1 MRGSLKDSK
10 TMQLPLKLERHSN
23 QTLQSQLF
31 EQIRSLIL
39 SGKLKPG
46 TPIPAT
52 RSLSEQLGVSRNT
65 VLLAYDRLIAEDYLQ
80 TQEAVGTYVNSH
92 LPLDSLVL
100 KAPVQSLVLPEK
112 PQARRHPVL
121 FRGRA
126 QTVANS
132 ESNRLNIDFRV
143 GRLDPHSFPTKAW
156 RRLLLRHLGTGGPN
170 LTEYRSPAGILAL
183 REAIANHLG
192 PARGIAV
199 TPEQVIVVSGSQQAL
214 NIVARL
220 LVGQRTR
227 VVTECP
233 CYQGAAYVFESYGA
247 QLHPVPVDKHGLQ
260 VSKLPPTPV
269 SLAYV
274 TPSHQYPL
282 GSTLSLKRR
291 VQLLDWAGQVGAY
304 LIEDDYDSD
313 FRHNG
318 SPLTALAG
326 LDPYGCVIYMGT
338 ISKSIGA
345 GLRLGYVVIP
355 SELAEPAKTVKA
367 LLDSGNPWL
376 DQAVLADFISSGSY
390 AKHLRHI
397 RRMYIRRRD
406 CLVAALRT
414 HFGTVELSG
423 LEGGMHVVWH
433 LPPNFPTAT
442 EMQAI
447 ARRVGVGIYA
457 LDSGGAYDYDYK
469 EYSERTLI
477 LGYSSVPEPQIR
489 EGIARV
495 AKALKRTFDPS
506 NSKKHYPHKPSP
518 GRGRDRAPV

>member
-1 MRGSLKDSK
+1 
-10 TMQLPLKLERHSN
+10 MQLPLKLERQSG
-23 QTLQSQLF
+23 QTLQNQLF

-46 TPIPAT
+46 TAMPAT

-92 LPLDSLVL
+92 LPTDSLVL
-100 KAPVQSLVLPEK
+100 KAPVQPLLLPDK
-112 PQARRHPVL
+112 PQATRHPVL

-126 QTVANS
+126 QRVANS
-132 ESNRLNIDFRV
+132 ERNRPAIDFRV

-156 RRLLLRHLGTGGPN
+156 RRLLLRHLGAAGSN
-170 LTEYRSPAGILAL
+170 LTEYRDAAGIPAL

-199 TPEQVIVVSGSQQAL
+199 SPNQVIVVSGSQQAL

-220 LVGQRTR
+220 FIGQGSR

-260 VSKLPPTPV
+260 VAKLPLTPV

-274 TPSHQYPL
+274 TPSHQYPM
-282 GSTLSLKRR
+282 GATLSLKRR
-291 VQLLDWAGQVGAY
+291 VQLLDWAGRVGAF
-304 LIEDDYDSD
+304 LVEDDYDSD

-338 ISKSIGA
+338 VSKSIGA
-345 GLRLGYVVIP
+345 GLRLGYVVVP
-355 SELAEPAKTVKA
+355 WELVEPAKTVKA
-367 LLDSGNPWL
+367 LLDNGNPWL
-376 DQAVLADFISSGSY
+376 DQAVLADFISNGSY

-397 RRMYIRRRD
+397 RRIYIRRRD
-406 CLVAALRT
+406 CLVATLRT
-414 HFGTVELSG
+414 HFGEVCLSG
-423 LEGGMHVVWH
+423 LEGGMHIVWH
-433 LPPNFPTAT
+433 LPPEFPC
-442 EMQAI
+442 AI
-447 ARRVGVGIYA
+447 EVQRLAQHVGVGIYA
-457 LDSGGAYDYDYK
+457 LESGGAHDYGYK
-469 EYSERTLI
+469 EYSEHTLV

-489 EGIARV
+489 EGIARL
-495 AKALKRTFDPS
+495 AKALQTTTNAMRQTAS
-506 NSKKHYPHKPSP
+506 S
-518 GRGRDRAPV
+518 

>member
-1 MRGSLKDSK
+1 
-10 TMQLPLKLERHSN
+10 MQLPLKLERQSS

-31 EQIRSLIL
+31 EQIRGLIL
-39 SGKLKPG
+39 SGKLRPG
-46 TPIPAT
+46 TLMPAT

-92 LPLDSLVL
+92 LPVDSLVL
-100 KAPVQSLVLPEK
+100 KAPAQPLVFPEK
-112 PQARRHPVL
+112 PHTRRHPVL

-126 QTVANS
+126 QRLTNS
-132 ESNRLNIDFRV
+132 QQRRLAVDFRV
-143 GRLDPHSFPTKAW
+143 GRLDPCSFPIKTW
-156 RRLLLRHLGTGGPN
+156 RRLLLRHLGTGGSN
-170 LTEYRSPAGILAL
+170 LTEYRDPAGLAAL
-183 REAIANHLG
+183 REAIVNHLG

-199 TPEQVIVVSGSQQAL
+199 TAEQVIVVSGSQQAL

-220 LVGQRTR
+220 LVSQGTR

-233 CYQGAAYVFESYGA
+233 CYQGATYVFESYGA
-247 QLHPVPVDKHGLQ
+247 QLHPVPVDKYGLQ

-269 SLAYV
+269 SLAYI
-274 TPSHQYPL
+274 TPSHQYPM

-338 ISKSIGA
+338 VSKSIGA
-345 GLRLGYVVIP
+345 GLRLGYVVVP
-355 SELAEPAKTVKA
+355 AELVEPAKTVKA

-376 DQAVLADFISSGSY
+376 DQAVLADFISSGGY
-390 AKHLRHI
+390 AKHLRQI
-397 RRMYIRRRD
+397 RRMYLRRRD
-406 CLVAALRT
+406 CLIAALKL
-414 HFGTVELSG
+414 HFGEVELSG
-423 LEGGMHVVWH
+423 LDGGMHIVWH
-433 LPPNFPTAT
+433 LPLDFPTAA
-442 EMQAI
+442 ELQAI
-447 ARRVGVGIYA
+447 AQEVGVGIYT
-457 LDSGGAYDYDYK
+457 LERGGAYDYGYK
-469 EYSERTLI
+469 EHSERTLI

-489 EGIARV
+489 EAVARV
-495 AKALKRTFDPS
+495 AQALANTLSSARQHFI
-506 NSKKHYPHKPSP
+506 
-518 GRGRDRAPV
+518 